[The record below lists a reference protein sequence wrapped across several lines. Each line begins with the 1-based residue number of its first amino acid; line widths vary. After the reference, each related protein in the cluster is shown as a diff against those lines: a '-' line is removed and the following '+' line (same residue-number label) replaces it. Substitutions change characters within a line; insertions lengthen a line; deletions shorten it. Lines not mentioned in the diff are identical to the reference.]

1 MFDAPLALLKVMRI
15 VLMDVPQRILA
26 LFASCCLALVVWL
39 HRHYHATSRINGG
52 EAAATI
58 LAGHRIDTKVYRV
71 EGWLVDC
78 YYPKKNAILLSASN
92 FDGTNVS
99 ALSIA
104 AHEVGHV
111 LQARRRYLPYWLSWL
126 LARPAEIA
134 LAACF
139 WLWLIG
145 AAAEDRA
152 FVLAGVACFALYLI
166 YLSLQLVCEIDASRR
181 GVQELIRHRF
191 LQKGESRIARRI
203 LRAALGT
210 YLAAF
215 GGTALALT
223 FFLPQISWRDLL
235 GQYQKSPL
243 IAPPDRQSSAAEQV
257 LRAQH
262 AWQPAPVHFDY
273 RGFRKPAAITLTAYE
288 APLATKARSAAWQVE
303 SPASQ
308 LPVP

>member
-1 MFDAPLALLKVMRI
+1 MFEAPLALLKVMRI
-15 VLMDVPQRILA
+15 VLMDVPQRMLA
-26 LFASCCLALVVWL
+26 FFASCCLALVVWL
-39 HRHYHATSRINGG
+39 HRHHHATSRINGG
-52 EAAATI
+52 QAAATI
-58 LAGHRIDTKVYRV
+58 LASHRIDITVYRV

-92 FDGTNVS
+92 FEGTNVG

-111 LQARRRYLPYWLSWL
+111 LQARRWYLPYWLSWL

-145 AAAEDRA
+145 AAAENQT
-152 FVLAGVACFALYLI
+152 FVISGVACFAFYLLYL
-166 YLSLQLVCEIDASRR
+166 LLQLVCEIDASRR
-181 GVQELIRHRF
+181 GVRELLRHGF
-191 LQKGESRIARRI
+191 LQRGESRIARRI

-223 FFLPQISWRDLL
+223 FFLPQLNWRDLR
-235 GQYQKSPL
+235 GQHQTSPSA
-243 IAPPDRQSSAAEQV
+243 APFDRQSSAVARV
-257 LRAQH
+257 LPPKA
-262 AWQPAPVHFDY
+262 AWHPVPVHFGY
-273 RGFRKPAAITLTAYE
+273 RGFHMPATRHPSI
-288 APLATKARSAAWQVE
+288 SASTTNEDVAK
-303 SPASQ
+303 SSRRAACR
-308 LPVP
+308 